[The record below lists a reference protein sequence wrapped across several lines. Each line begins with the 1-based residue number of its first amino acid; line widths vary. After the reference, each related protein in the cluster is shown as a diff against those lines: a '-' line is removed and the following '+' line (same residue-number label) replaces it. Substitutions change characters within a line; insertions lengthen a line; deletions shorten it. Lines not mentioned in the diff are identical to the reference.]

1 MTTLVIILVAWIA
14 FSAGVVLF
22 ACMAS
27 ARFSSEE
34 DGSSNHRGRR
44 ERQDVSPA
52 ANFGQ
57 APVQR

>member
-1 MTTLVIILVAWIA
+1 MATLVIILAVWIA

-34 DGSSNHRGRR
+34 DGSSDHRGRR
-44 ERQDVSPA
+44 ERQDAPA
-52 ANFGQ
+52 SANFGQ
-57 APVQR
+57 APMQR